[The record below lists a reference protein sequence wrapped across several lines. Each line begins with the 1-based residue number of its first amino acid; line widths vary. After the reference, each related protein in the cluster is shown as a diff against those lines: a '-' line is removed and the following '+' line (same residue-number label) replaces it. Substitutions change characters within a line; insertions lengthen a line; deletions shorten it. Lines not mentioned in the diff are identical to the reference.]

1 MKVYIDTVKEV
12 LERGVRKENRTGVDT
27 ISAFNINYTIDMDNG
42 FPLLTTKEISWK
54 NIVVENLWFLSGDR
68 NIRLLQ
74 KHGCKFWDPWADEE
88 GYVPSAYGNFWRQYP
103 VHDNGEVS
111 FNDQIKYVLEQLKTN
126 PMSRRMVVSAWAP
139 GNAQTSAL
147 PPCHLLF
154 IFNVQKDVN
163 NMQTM

>member
-12 LERGVRKENRTGVDT
+12 LERGVRKENRTGVDS

-74 KHGCKFWDPWADEE
+74 KHGCIFWYPWADE
-88 GYVPSAYGNFWRQYP
+88 
-103 VHDNGEVS
+103 
-111 FNDQIKYVLEQLKTN
+111 
-126 PMSRRMVVSAWAP
+126 
-139 GNAQTSAL
+139 
-147 PPCHLLF
+147 
-154 IFNVQKDVN
+154 
-163 NMQTM
+163 